1 MSGARFE
8 LAPPDLTRWRIG
20 NTGVEGVWRFESGHT
35 GRDVM
40 VTALVH
46 GNELCGAWALHDAL
60 QAGLRPRRGTLT
72 LVFANLAA
80 FDRFD
85 AEAPHASRCV
95 DHDMNRLWGPMPWQ
109 TSGAALGLEHRRV
122 QALLPFVARSEWLLD
137 LHSMHE
143 PGPPMGLVGPLPH
156 HAAQALA
163 LGAPGLLV
171 ADAGHSAGCRL
182 RDHGLY
188 GRDDRRDA
196 FALLVECGFHG
207 AASSQRVALDMLA
220 RFLAASGCVDAAD
233 LPGPWLQPDHQP
245 QRLIQVTDAVTVA
258 AGEPPRFAQA
268 WRCGQTV
275 AAAGSLLGW
284 NGGLPFFTPY
294 DDCVLVMPTLL
305 HATPGATLVRLGRQP
320 APDGVGAQP

>member
-1 MSGARFE
+1 MSGPGFE
-8 LAPPDLTRWRIG
+8 LAPPDLARWRSG
-20 NTGVEGVWRFESGHT
+20 NTGVEGVWRFDANQP
-35 GRDVM
+35 GRDVL

-46 GNELCGAWALHDAL
+46 GNELCGAWALHEAL
-60 QAGLRPRRGTLT
+60 QAGLRPQRGALT
-72 LVFANLAA
+72 LAFANLAA

-85 AEAPHASRCV
+85 AGTPHASRYV
-95 DHDMNRLWGPMPWQ
+95 DQDMNRLWGRMPWQ
-109 TSGAALGLEHRRV
+109 TSGAALGHEHHRV

-163 LGAPGLLV
+163 LGSPTLLV

-182 RDHGLY
+182 RDHGAY
-188 GRDDRRDA
+188 GLDERRDA

-207 AASSQRVALDMLA
+207 AASSHRVALDVLA
-220 RFLAASGCVDAAD
+220 RFVVASGCVDAAD
-233 LPGPWLQPDHQP
+233 LPAHWWRPTQQA
-245 QRLIQVTDAVTVA
+245 QRLIHVTDAVTVA
-258 AGEPPRFAQA
+258 PGEPPRFAQA
-268 WRCGQTV
+268 WQCGQTV

-284 NGGLPFFTPY
+284 NGGLSFFTPY

-305 HATPGATLVRLGRQP
+305 HATPGATLVRLGKQR
-320 APDGVGAQP
+320 ALAGSA